1 MQYFLA
7 QTLTG
12 MALWC
17 PATTLNALDKSV
29 TAASTLTLMVPWG
42 GGDQAFGGGFKGKE
56 CSKCE
61 MLENSAVLLWMRE
74 HDVVMSMWPSWKV
87 AWFLRNQIS
96 SRAKA
101 MVEEMSSVSISE
113 QNVDGGSRTSLMMSE
128 LCVKLCSW
136 TQVPS
141 EVNQMALAAEH
152 WMRRW

>member
-12 MALWC
+12 MALWS

-29 TAASTLTLMVPWG
+29 TAASTLTLMVPWF
-42 GGDQAFGGGFKGKE
+42 GGDQAFGEGFKGKE

-87 AWFLRNQIS
+87 A
-96 SRAKA
+96 
-101 MVEEMSSVSISE
+101 
-113 QNVDGGSRTSLMMSE
+113 
-128 LCVKLCSW
+128 
-136 TQVPS
+136 
-141 EVNQMALAAEH
+141 
-152 WMRRW
+152 